1 MSLIGID
8 LGSSNIKAAA
18 YTVDGVPLASAR
30 RSERTNRTEAG
41 HSEIDV
47 FEAREAFLSAL
58 ARLTANPSLH
68 ADPPLALPFS
78 SSRREVCPAAGGG
91 TPLGARLVTA
101 RTRGGE

>member
-30 RSERTNRTEAG
+30 RSVRTNRTEAG

-47 FEAREAFLSAL
+47 FESREVADRVAETLGQAAAVVGL
-58 ARLTANPSLH
+58 APPDVSEFETHNLLH
-68 ADPPLALPFS
+68 A
-78 SSRREVCPAAGGG
+78 
-91 TPLGARLVTA
+91 
-101 RTRGGE
+101 